1 MRTRHATHFPSHTL
15 APHTRRFVFFPHGGQ
30 EKGRKRIPLHRLIQ
44 YLSRVLLA
52 GFGLFQNSFVLPGGS
67 APTELDAAA
76 DMDGDGHLDV
86 LLGNYGT
93 PSRVL
98 LNAGDGTFQISV
110 ELRTAHAIT
119 RALASGCRLG
129 TGRRCDR
136 GLVLASKAATAIV
149 KAPIDRL

>member
-1 MRTRHATHFPSHTL
+1 MRASGLLSSFPAAARPRSS
-15 APHTRRFVFFPHGGQ
+15 
-30 EKGRKRIPLHRLIQ
+30 I
-44 YLSRVLLA
+44 
-52 GFGLFQNSFVLPGGS
+52 
-67 APTELDAAA
+67 AAA

-119 RALASGCRLG
+119 SALASGCRLG

>member
-1 MRTRHATHFPSHTL
+1 MTDT
-15 APHTRRFVFFPHGGQ
+15 G
-30 EKGRKRIPLHRLIQ
+30 
-44 YLSRVLLA
+44 YLSLVLVLLTRA
-52 GFGLFQNSFVLPGGS
+52 SGFSKTHSCFPATARPSS
-67 APTELDAAA
+67 IAAA

-119 RALASGCRLG
+119 SALASGCRLG

-149 KAPIDRL
+149 KAPIDRH